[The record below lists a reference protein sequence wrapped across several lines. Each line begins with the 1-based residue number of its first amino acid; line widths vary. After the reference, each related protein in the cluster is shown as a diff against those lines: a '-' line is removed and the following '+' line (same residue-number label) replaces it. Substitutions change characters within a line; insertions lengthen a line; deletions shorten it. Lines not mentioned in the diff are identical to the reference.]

1 MIKRRFFITLVG
13 LSATC
18 LILYPNLVEQKSQA
32 QVSGTDDES
41 PLMKLQNVPFGT
53 KTGEEELQALL
64 QFSEPT
70 QSPNIRKVVI
80 PIPTNNSGESLPED
94 ALKKLPGVI
103 AWAEFSRIVERESYP
118 PAKPQNQEKFQENGK
133 KGRLSS
139 GGILHLR
146 VDSKKTPVTATISIS
161 GYDIPGYEKVRTIE
175 FVLPQTAGS

>member
-1 MIKRRFFITLVG
+1 MIKRRLFITLAG

-18 LILYPNLVEQKSQA
+18 LILYPYLVEQKSQA

-41 PLMKLQNVPFGT
+41 PVMKLQNVPFGT

-64 QFSEPT
+64 QFSQPT

-80 PIPTNNSGESLPED
+80 AIPTNNLGESLPED

-103 AWAEFSRIVERESYP
+103 AWAEFSRIVEIESSP
-118 PAKPQNQEKFQENGK
+118 PAKPQSQENFQENGQ
-133 KGRLSS
+133 KGRLST

-146 VDSKKTPVTATISIS
+146 VDSTKSPVTATISIS
-161 GYDIPGYEKVRTIE
+161 GYEIPGYEKVRQIE
-175 FVLPQTAGS
+175 FVLPETAGS

>member
-1 MIKRRFFITLVG
+1 MIKRRFFITLAG

-32 QVSGTDDES
+32 QVSETDDES

-70 QSPNIRKVVI
+70 KSPNIRKVVI

-103 AWAEFSRIVERESYP
+103 AWAEFSRIVERESSP

-146 VDSKKTPVTATISIS
+146 VDSKKSPVSATISIS
-161 GYDIPGYEKVRTIE
+161 GYEIPGYDKVRKIE